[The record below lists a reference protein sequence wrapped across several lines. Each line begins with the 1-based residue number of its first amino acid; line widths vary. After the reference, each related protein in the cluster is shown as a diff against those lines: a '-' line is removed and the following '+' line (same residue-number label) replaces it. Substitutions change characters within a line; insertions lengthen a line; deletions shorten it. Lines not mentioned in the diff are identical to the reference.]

1 MYVVTMDSLIKTQE
15 DLEILTKAQV
25 IQSKLESSERLLQ
38 MWSGMTKNVV
48 IRSREI
54 WEEMIRDVMEHY
66 RNPWRPIYVEFR
78 AKYFSKPWLW
88 ISVITAFLLLSV
100 SILQTS
106 YTILAYYQAP

>member
-66 RNPWRPIYVEFR
+66 RRPGRLIRSMLFCHGN
-78 AKYFSKPWLW
+78 
-88 ISVITAFLLLSV
+88 
-100 SILQTS
+100 
-106 YTILAYYQAP
+106 